1 MICIIKTVKRHR
13 RLFFGR
19 WVVRVSK
26 QKAGEHRDA
35 ILAAASRLFRARG
48 FDKVGVAEV
57 TQAAGLTH
65 GGFYGHFASKEAL
78 AAEVCDLSFGNAVRR
93 VQASASLG
101 DYIDYYV
108 SAEHRDREGPC
119 PMVALGTD
127 VSRLSGPVRAHF
139 SEGVARYVAAI
150 RAHMPGDDP
159 MAEGKASALVSI
171 LVGGLSL
178 ARAVAATDPALSENI
193 LAGVREQARAVVRS
207 VGRAGP

>member
-1 MICIIKTVKRHR
+1 M
-13 RLFFGR
+13 
-19 WVVRVSK
+19 RVSK

-93 VQASASLG
+93 VQASASLE
-101 DYIDYYV
+101 DYIDYYA
-108 SAEHRDREGPC
+108 SIEHRDREGPC
-119 PMVALGTD
+119 PMVALGGD

-139 SEGVARYVAAI
+139 SAGVARYVAAI
-150 RAHMPGDDP
+150 RAHMPTDDP
-159 MAEGKASALVSI
+159 LAEGRASALVSL
-171 LVGGLSL
+171 LVGSMNL

-193 LAGVREQARAVVRS
+193 LAGVRQQARALLR
-207 VGRAGP
+207 G

>member
-1 MICIIKTVKRHR
+1 M
-13 RLFFGR
+13 
-19 WVVRVSK
+19 RVSK

-93 VQASASLG
+93 VQASAGLE
-101 DYIDYYV
+101 DYIDLYV
-108 SAEHRDREGPC
+108 SGDHRDREGPC

-127 VSRLSGPVRAHF
+127 VSRLSGPVRAQF
-139 SEGVARYVAAI
+139 AEGVARYVAAI
-150 RAHMPGDDP
+150 RAHMAPEDP
-159 MAEGKASALVSI
+159 LAEGRAAALVSI
-171 LVGGLSL
+171 LVGGMNL
-178 ARAVAATDPALSENI
+178 ARAVAASDPALSEQI
-193 LAGVREQARAVVRS
+193 LAGVRVQARAVIRP
-207 VGRAGP
+207 G